1 MSEIWMVEPGRI
13 GENLVEQALKDY
25 SVHHTLG
32 IALSMW
38 TLETSR
44 ATEVGL
50 HVDAHLDRN
59 SQGCF
64 DAREIC

>member
-1 MSEIWMVEPGRI
+1 MVEHGRI
-13 GENLVEQALKDY
+13 GENLVEQAPKDN

-32 IALSMW
+32 IALSTW

-50 HVDAHLDRN
+50 YVDAHLNRK
-59 SQGCF
+59 SQGYS

>member
-1 MSEIWMVEPGRI
+1 MVEHGRI
-13 GENLVEQALKDY
+13 GENVVEQALKDH

-32 IALSMW
+32 IALSTW

-50 HVDAHLDRN
+50 HVDAHLDRK
-59 SQGCF
+59 SQGYF
-64 DAREIC
+64 DARVIC